1 MLTDVQV
8 ASNGRKWHIDHINN
22 ARDAAEALRRMDEWI
37 RAELR
42 DCQVR
47 RPEDAD
53 GFRWQIIHELTE
65 RFALNIHNCHP
76 ADKIRC
82 NPPKLPGGGWVA
94 KPGTNVR
101 HP

>member
-1 MLTDVQV
+1 MLTTEPAV
-8 ASNGRKWHIDHINN
+8 SNGRKWHIDHINN
-22 ARDAAEALRRMDEWI
+22 APTAAEALRRMDEWI

-42 DCQVR
+42 DCQLR
-47 RPEDAD
+47 RPQDAD
-53 GFRWQIIHELTE
+53 GFRWQIIHDLMRYATG
-65 RFALNIHNCHP
+65 IHRSRP
-76 ADKIRC
+76 ADEYRA

>member
-1 MLTDVQV
+1 MLTTEPAV
-8 ASNGRKWHIDHINN
+8 SNGRRWHIDHINN
-22 ARDAAEALRRMDEWI
+22 APTATEALRRTDEWI

-42 DCQVR
+42 DCQLR

-53 GFRWQIIHELTE
+53 GFRWQIIHLLAGFG
-65 RFALNIHNCHP
+65 RDMHRSRP
-76 ADKIRC
+76 ADEFRTD
-82 NPPKLPGGGWVA
+82 PPKLPGGGWVA